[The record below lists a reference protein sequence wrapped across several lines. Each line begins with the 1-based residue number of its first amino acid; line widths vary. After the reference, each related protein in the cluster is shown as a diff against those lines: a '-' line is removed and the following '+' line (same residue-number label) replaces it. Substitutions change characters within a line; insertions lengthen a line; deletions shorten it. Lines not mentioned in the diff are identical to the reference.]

1 MVPRP
6 GSTTSNDGLTIQE
19 ASEAG
24 AQSAGRSPTAR
35 EHSERPVASWS
46 SEGTFMTGHGASDDQ
61 EGYEEQFAVPDAAP
75 DEGAAKDRDLRRG
88 RKPAKAD
95 DQQQP
100 TAKAAAKRK
109 SPKKRRKKKLHAPDS
124 AEASLSKPQGKE
136 AGRQYAVEEVRYVV
150 ARTELFRLLEQDPIL
165 VFLKPMLMSNFT
177 GPFVAPDFDSP
188 TSVAHTATILFQMLR
203 DSRFVLGSFE
213 MEKLCDWD
221 LKSWLRAIRVVQEPL
236 TILAGSVKQDAT
248 SFSAGQDAPSS
259 STGSAQTSTTT
270 PSPPPRYQSSSKS
283 PEKLCA
289 PDSADGPPVKARGDD
304 TGNQFTTAE
313 MRYMLAGVELIRLLE
328 HDPILRF
335 IKPNAIKFTGP
346 FRVPDFDMLMNVTR
360 AAGTLFEML
369 HEYQASA
376 RASPRGRGCMT
387 GTSSRGHVTPPGTG
401 PISTQMITSSQAE
414 SSVHSTSRSKPR
426 RDVDDEPA
434 DFFDVDFGM
443 PKTTAATSTTTSPEL
458 DEVFNHLSE
467 PPSAMPREV
476 TPARIKV
483 LPDLKEAILKALEE
497 ASTRS
502 TITQASNTH
511 VSAVHKMLTRDA
523 SKEMHQQGLGNHA
536 VMSVAVPV
544 VTTSRRPL
552 GTARASTTPEQWRY
566 DARVRPVSLDAL
578 KQLDPGQTLDV
589 RMRSS
594 RDAPRLW
601 VTRSKTWV
609 TTMFKTKIERQTYL
623 RVTNVTDET
632 ITLDAGTNYQDWQNL
647 AYEVTCDEDE
657 TWRDDELVWPM
668 YGWPTYEDLEFD
680 ARRAVET
687 SSVSKL
693 QTRGHSTLSRVVLKT
708 RLKRRESN
716 NPSKVRRARRA
727 VQRKSSERAQVAKS
741 NRDKCDSVRCEGL
754 NVSEPSQKQ
763 SQKQSRKCDT
773 VRRTEC
779 DTVRQLGEGSPMR
792 QTECDTVRQSSEGS
806 RGRDDVR
813 LTECGTMRRS
823 VARSQT
829 CDGMRLG
836 DKAGKWRLWRH
847 SALETVKNK
856 PNVNFDVVD
865 EGPDGGGTG
874 GPPGSAP
881 KERHRAINLD
891 RLVNPEQD
899 AGPNCAIYRSGGYA
913 AAGRVVRFP
922 VDKPECH
929 GAPPGGLL
937 AKVPAVTRRMSSELN
952 KSAVL
957 KVAGKAGDEPRCLQL
972 HRLRTCDALHVQP
985 RYGVRRGGN
994 TGPDALVGCVRR
1006 DQEDSA
1012 TNNSSQIRCTETM
1025 HLREVTGESD
1035 PGERGQRSA
1044 AAGCTG
1050 AMHRAKDGAD
1060 SAKDQ
1065 AGVIQ
1070 PTTAQNESSPSA
1082 TRVPD
1087 PRCTTDSR
1095 ADARRGASDGDA
1107 SAAGAGV
1114 FVIQPAYHSREDI
1127 RPRTLDPETASP
1139 VNLVAEDCDA
1149 KNRDEGNCNEAN
1161 PVVNV
1166 PERDPPT
1173 PENMD
1178 LGRGTAYVLVVTMH
1192 SASTRATNPRGRAPG
1207 VLQELAAQN
1216 PSSLVKTPPRAAK
1229 GAEGMAPGIL
1239 RGAVRWTK
1247 TRLASD
1253 LIMHSSFWHRRLA
1266 QVNALEVDQAEHVA
1280 DRTRGGV
1287 ATTDTAEVNLPI
1299 RYCLDCDS
1307 PGLPH
1312 ELKRMSDALTR
1323 CAETL
1328 HHRVEIVRKP
1338 DATKHGQCRAT
1349 DSHAEARRG
1358 AMGSAPDAARAQG
1371 GGIQPGAAR
1380 NASRLSA
1387 TRMSEVLNRATDSH
1401 AKVRLGAMGSG
1412 PNAARAQAAGNEPA
1426 ATRNASNPIRGHV
1439 AVSKYVEGP
1448 TSVSDAASDSS
1459 RDGTESTRR
1468 GICILQ
1474 NCRLAQVNVLVVD
1487 QAGDDADRTRGDVAA
1502 MNRVGVNSLMS
1513 YCWDRGRM
1521 GSAYGLEL
1529 MLDAVPRD
1537 APCVSTYADVSKL
1550 RPMRAMINGTTPSNE
1565 PADCRDEMPLE
1576 VSRDTSTV
1584 KSDGVAYSKVR
1595 NKHAETVRVVVDLA
1609 LSFRFA
1615 RDRDPRCTS
1624 RAIIAVGK
1632 LPHQCAEPKRRTLQI
1647 GPRAQMRRV
1656 RLRTKAQGRPNE
1668 SRRETSNSL
1677 YQLSFDFRTSKQN
1690 PVKEFPSHA
1699 ATCLAPDTT
1708 LALDEDASEGEKS
1721 LELHAGRASRHGCAR
1736 REFDM
1741 TWRGC
1746 TDELDLNCGKWR
1758 SDFSRQHAGRY
1769 RLAAISREDVG
1780 RLSRALAESLDSGNG
1795 RSEGLDEGSVEDQP
1809 VAEDEMAE
1817 GRLIKD
1823 VKKWK
1828 ETKEKSKAYVLELRL
1843 QRLRATTTAARLGVA
1858 VRGLGLELRCD
1869 LARSIDSSSRDQTGR
1884 PAPTPDLDEA
1894 SDLNGASEPDE
1905 YPRLTSGGETGAAGA
1920 AARLDSAGHSVCLH
1934 RDGSFTSTD
1943 QVVGVNVPAYG
1954 RDDTGK
1960 TFWKSIAHVLRHLPT
1975 STRFPKHPSSN
1986 RVMLVAVLDGH
1997 VVLVLQLDYVSAG
2010 TLRETWP
2017 EARRFLQVADTHR
2030 APPEFFGVGH
2040 KECVIAPKVY
2050 SQRLVKRC
2058 ADSAS
2063 ARLCVGA
2070 LRIRSRSLTHL
2081 VPRDAGSV
2089 VRLLDDRQGLM
2100 RAVSLGKSYAALPLC
2115 SYEGLLR
2122 LIAFR
2127 HGSAESRLDRG
2138 EAAGATAS

>member
-46 SEGTFMTGHGASDDQ
+46 SEGTFTTGHGASDDQ
-61 EGYEEQFAVPDAAP
+61 EGYVEQFAVPDVAP
-75 DEGAAKDRDLRRG
+75 DEGAAKGRDVSRGPTG

-109 SPKKRRKKKLHAPDS
+109 SHKRRKKKKLRAPDS
-124 AEASLSKPQGKE
+124 ADVSLSKPQGKD
-136 AGRQYAVEEVRYVV
+136 GTPSKRC
-150 ARTELFRLLEQDPIL
+150 DPIL
-165 VFLKPMLMSNFT
+165 VFLKPMLVSNFT
-177 GPFVAPDFDSP
+177 GPFVAPDFDSL
-188 TSVAHTATILFQMLR
+188 TSVADAATILFQMLR
-203 DSRFVLGSFE
+203 DSGFVLGSFE

-221 LKSWLRAIRVVQEPL
+221 VKSWLRAIRVVQEPL

-259 STGSAQTSTTT
+259 SMGSAQTSTTT
-270 PSPPPRYQSSSKS
+270 PSPPPRYQSSVDFNSSFESRKLKS

-304 TGNQFTTAE
+304 TGNQFTAAE
-313 MRYMLAGVELIRLLE
+313 MRYMVAGVELIRLLE

-346 FRVPDFDMLMNVTR
+346 FRVPDFDMLTIVTR

-369 HEYQASA
+369 HESGFSLGITERTGVYDWDVESWT
-376 RASPRGRGCMT
+376 RTIRGVLGPLTVLVGSIQRK
-387 GTSSRGHVTPPGTG
+387 VTPPGTR

-434 DFFDVDFGM
+434 DLFDVDFGM

-467 PPSAMPREV
+467 PPRAMPREV

-483 LPDLKEAILKALEE
+483 LPDLKEAIPKALEE

-511 VSAVHKMLTRDA
+511 VSAVHVEPRNSTQKMSTRDA
-523 SKEMHQQGLGNHA
+523 SKEMRQQGLGNHA

-544 VTTSRRPL
+544 ATTSRRPL

-566 DARVRPVSLDAL
+566 DARVRPVSLDTL
-578 KQLDPGQTLDV
+578 KRLDPGQTLDV
-589 RMRSS
+589 RLRSS

-632 ITLDAGTNYQDWQNL
+632 ITLDAGTNVGWWTPSDVFPPAPRFVLATNRQYQDWQNL
-647 AYEVTCDEDE
+647 AYEVTCDEDK
-657 TWRDDELVWPM
+657 TWRDDELVWTM

-680 ARRAVET
+680 ARRTGLTRAPAVET

-708 RLKRRESN
+708 RVGVVTTCVRSDHGSQISDNAGRPAEASRVEQPVEGASGDEARGA
-716 NPSKVRRARRA
+716 PSSGRSLQCDRVR
-727 VQRKSSERAQVAKS
+727 QSSERAQVAKS
-741 NRDKCDSVRCEGL
+741 NRDKCDSVRCEGW

-763 SQKQSRKCDT
+763 SQKCDT

-779 DTVRQLGEGSPMR
+779 DTVRQLGEWSPMR
-792 QTECDTVRQSSEGS
+792 RTECDTVRQSSEGS

-813 LTECGTMRRS
+813 LTECDTMRRS

-847 SALETVKNK
+847 SALEPVKNK

-874 GPPGSAP
+874 GPPASAP

-891 RLVNPEQD
+891 RLSTLSKMLVRIARSIEV
-899 AGPNCAIYRSGGYA
+899 AGTPRRGEWCNFLWTSPNAT
-913 AAGRVVRFP
+913 
-922 VDKPECH
+922 
-929 GAPPGGLL
+929 APPGGLL

-957 KVAGKAGDEPRCLQL
+957 KMAGKAGDEPRSYTDFEPVTHYTYNRVTAYVEAGTRGPTHLL
-972 HRLRTCDALHVQP
+972 DA
-985 RYGVRRGGN
+985 YDEIKKTARRI
-994 TGPDALVGCVRR
+994 TRR
-1006 DQEDSA
+1006 RSGA
-1012 TNNSSQIRCTETM
+1012 RRRCTAE
-1025 HLREVTGESD
+1025 
-1035 PGERGQRSA
+1035 
-1044 AAGCTG
+1044 
-1050 AMHRAKDGAD
+1050 RAKDGAD
-1060 SAKDQ
+1060 SAKTQ
-1065 AGVIQ
+1065 VGVIQ
-1070 PTTAQNESSPSA
+1070 PTTAQNASSPSA

-1095 ADARRGASDGDA
+1095 ADAGRAT
-1107 SAAGAGV
+1107 
-1114 FVIQPAYHSREDI
+1114 PADHSREDI

-1139 VNLVAEDCDA
+1139 VNL
-1149 KNRDEGNCNEAN
+1149 GNCDEAN

-1192 SASTRATNPRGRAPG
+1192 SASTRATNPRGRAP
-1207 VLQELAAQN
+1207 
-1216 PSSLVKTPPRAAK
+1216 
-1229 GAEGMAPGIL
+1229 EGMAPGIL
-1239 RGAVRWTK
+1239 RGTVRWTK
-1247 TRLASD
+1247 TLLASD
-1253 LIMHSSFWHRRLA
+1253 LVVHSSFWHRRLA
-1266 QVNALEVDQAEHVA
+1266 RLNALEVDQGVHVA

-1312 ELKRMSDALTR
+1312 ELKRMSDALAGCELQRHECNATGNSSQTR

-1328 HHRVEIVRKP
+1328 HHREEIVRKP

-1387 TRMSEVLNRATDSH
+1387 TRMSEVLHCAMDSH
-1401 AKVRLGAMGSG
+1401 AEARRGAMDSG
-1412 PNAARAQAAGNEPA
+1412 LDAARTQAAGNEPA
-1426 ATRNASNPIRGHV
+1426 ATRNASSPIRRPV

-1474 NCRLAQVNVLVVD
+1474 NCRLAQVNVLVVG
-1487 QAGDDADRTRGDVAA
+1487 QTGDDADRTRGD
-1502 MNRVGVNSLMS
+1502 
-1513 YCWDRGRM
+1513 
-1521 GSAYGLEL
+1521 L
-1529 MLDAVPRD
+1529 MLNAVPRD
-1537 APCVSTYADVSKL
+1537 TPCVSTYAVRLETGCTPCQFSVKDVSKL
-1550 RPMRAMINGTTPSNE
+1550 RPVRAMINGTTPSNE

-1584 KSDGVAYSKVR
+1584 KSDGVASAVYVKGDNRCRKTTAPVR
-1595 NKHAETVRVVVDLA
+1595 
-1609 LSFRFA
+1609 
-1615 RDRDPRCTS
+1615 
-1624 RAIIAVGK
+1624 
-1632 LPHQCAEPKRRTLQI
+1632 
-1647 GPRAQMRRV
+1647 RAQATDATD
-1656 RLRTKAQGRPNE
+1656 RTACA
-1668 SRRETSNSL
+1668 
-1677 YQLSFDFRTSKQN
+1677 D
-1690 PVKEFPSHA
+1690 A
-1699 ATCLAPDTT
+1699 ARQPDTRSGRGS
-1708 LALDEDASEGEKS
+1708 SEGEKS
-1721 LELHAGRASRHGCAR
+1721 LELHAGRASRHDCAR
-1736 REFDM
+1736 RESDV

-1758 SDFSRQHAGRY
+1758 CDFSRQHAGRY
-1769 RLAAISREDVG
+1769 RLAAISRED
-1780 RLSRALAESLDSGNG
+1780 AESLDSGNG
-1795 RSEGLDEGSVEDQP
+1795 RSEGLDEESVEDQP
-1809 VAEDEMAE
+1809 VAEDDMAE

-1858 VRGLGLELRCD
+1858 ARGLGLELRCD
-1869 LARSIDSSSRDQTGR
+1869 LARSIDSSSRDEGEDDGVETKLGGLH
-1884 PAPTPDLDEA
+1884 P
-1894 SDLNGASEPDE
+1894 
-1905 YPRLTSGGETGAAGA
+1905 GGETGAAGA
-1920 AARLDSAGHSVCLH
+1920 AARLDSAGHSVYLH
-1934 RDGSFTSTD
+1934 RDGSFTSTN

-1954 RDDTGK
+1954 RDGTGK

-2010 TLRETWP
+2010 TVDLSARGISPLPPHATYSQLRETWP
-2017 EARRFLQVADTHR
+2017 ETR
-2030 APPEFFGVGH
+2030 
-2040 KECVIAPKVY
+2040 
-2050 SQRLVKRC
+2050 
-2058 ADSAS
+2058 
-2063 ARLCVGA
+2063 
-2070 LRIRSRSLTHL
+2070 
-2081 VPRDAGSV
+2081 
-2089 VRLLDDRQGLM
+2089 
-2100 RAVSLGKSYAALPLC
+2100 
-2115 SYEGLLR
+2115 
-2122 LIAFR
+2122 
-2127 HGSAESRLDRG
+2127 
-2138 EAAGATAS
+2138 